1 MQTQVQ
7 KISPRIFISYRREDS
22 AAWAG
27 RIADLL
33 SSRFGAPNVFF
44 DVHTIKPGSNFVR
57 NLHDRASQ
65 SDVMLAI
72 IGEDWLTV
80 RGDDGQ
86 PRLKYPG
93 DFVRTEIALALRRN
107 KRVIPVLVSGA
118 RMPQSHELPED
129 LAGLADRE
137 AVEISETGFHSTM
150 ESLFPL
156 IAEEVHPQIEV
167 ARGPSANLVED
178 ADSKDL
184 RETFVLLMEELR
196 ALMLKHWMVSSWCL
210 MMAILA
216 LSPIWYGWIR
226 PRHHHSVHPNAEIVR
241 KAQTPNRDVE
251 HSPDAERKTDFR
263 TLCVITHSDLFVA
276 NELRSELERNS
287 EFAAMRL
294 EMVDDPD
301 SADAV
306 LELTYRGAGDFSYEL
321 KSRTKEVLLTGKD
334 GSFTVFGAAGTAVLA
349 QDLIES
355 LAALEARQVA
365 DGAAAVSPEK
375 PKHDRN

>member
-1 MQTQVQ
+1 MQTQTQ
-7 KISPRIFISYRREDS
+7 ATLPRIFISYRREDS

-33 SSRFGAPNVFF
+33 TNRFGSSNVFF

-93 DFVRTEIALALRRN
+93 DFVRTEIAIALSHN

-118 RMPQSHELPED
+118 RMPHSQELPED

-137 AVEISETGFHSTM
+137 AVEISETSFHSTM
-150 ESLFPL
+150 DNLFPL
-156 IAEEVHPQIEV
+156 IANEVQSQTDSAV
-167 ARGPSANLVED
+167 GPSAKLAGD
-178 ADSKDL
+178 PSSPDL
-184 RETFVLLMEELR
+184 RKTFALLMEELR
-196 ALMLKHWMVSSWCL
+196 TLMLKHWMVTSWCL
-210 MMAILA
+210 MMAVLA

-226 PRHHHSVHPNAEIVR
+226 PRHHHTGHPNAEIVR
-241 KAQTPNRDVE
+241 KVQTPKPEVE
-251 HSPDAERKTDFR
+251 HSADAERKTDFR
-263 TLCVITHSDLFVA
+263 TLYVITHSDLFAA
-276 NELRSELERNS
+276 NELRYELERNP
-287 EFAAMRL
+287 EFGSMRL

-334 GSFTVFGAAGTAVLA
+334 GSFTVYGAAGTAELA

-365 DGAAAVSPEK
+365 DDTSEGTPGK
-375 PKHDRN
+375 TKHARN